1 MATIRDTDLLYV
13 QRGETPHNWTGLEL
27 KSLVSAAA
35 KDGKLTIGQYL
46 TPNGQT
52 YDGSSNLTINVDGT
66 SAATANKVVVR
77 DSNGDF
83 AGNVITAASFI
94 GDGQNLTNTGAS
106 LSAATGAQRLV
117 VTGLTSG
124 TMTSAATDSDLY
136 FDASTNT
143 LHSVNF
149 SGDGSGLS
157 NTGAALSAAA
167 DTQRLVLTSLT
178 TGTMISAATDGDL
191 TFNASTNTLACPN
204 FNGNASSSTKLA
216 TARSINGTNFDG
228 TSNITTETWGTSRT
242 VNGQAVNGSTNYTL
256 EPYVER
262 DDGSNS
268 SRNLTFVDSNTAGF
282 KRLNMDTNLTYNPS
296 TNTLTAS
303 VFSGSVSGNA
313 SSASKLATAR
323 SINGTNF
330 DGTANIT
337 TSKWGTARNLNGV
350 SVDGSANKTLE
361 PYVERD
367 DSSNANRYIT
377 FADNNTAG
385 YKRLNM
391 DTNLSYN
398 PSTNVLAT
406 SISGVSTNANNI
418 KVNHDSGNSWHSFIM
433 VDSAGT
439 SGDYRLLKVDSSQSV
454 AINPSSHQ
462 IRATTFVG
470 DLDGNASTASSAT
483 NTTNFNV
490 AADNGTNSNHYV
502 IFTGGATG
510 NQRPNSDTALYYNPS
525 SNTLNAGN
533 FNSTS
538 DISLKGN
545 IRIVEDPLTILKD
558 IEGVRFDWKETGRPT
573 LGVVAQNV
581 ETVLPELVDENEG
594 LKSVNYNGLISVL
607 IEAVKEQQKQIDE
620 LKSIISSK

>member
-35 KDGKLTIGQYL
+35 KDGKLTVGQYL

-66 SAATANKVVVR
+66 SAATADKVVAR

-83 AGNVITAASFI
+83 AGNVITAVSFV

-106 LSAATGAQRLV
+106 LSATSGSQRLV
-117 VTGLTSG
+117 TTNLTTG
-124 TMTSAATDSDLY
+124 TMVSAATDEDLY
-136 FDASTNT
+136 FNADTNT
-143 LHSVNF
+143 LHCTNF

-157 NTGAALSAAA
+157 NTGAALSAAEN
-167 DTQRLVLTSLT
+167 TQRLVLTSLT

-191 TFNASTNTLACPN
+191 TFTASTNTLNCTN
-204 FNGNASSSTKLA
+204 FSGTFSGNASSATKLATARAINGTNFDGTADITTSIWGTTRTINGQSVNGSTNYTLEPYIERDDSSNASRSIVFVDSTAAGYQRLNMDNDLSYNPSTNTLSVSTFSGAFSGNASSATKLA

-228 TSNITTETWGTSRT
+228 TT
-242 VNGQAVNGSTNYTL
+242 
-256 EPYVER
+256 
-262 DDGSNS
+262 
-268 SRNLTFVDSNTAGF
+268 
-282 KRLNMDTNLTYNPS
+282 
-296 TNTLTAS
+296 
-303 VFSGSVSGNA
+303 
-313 SSASKLATAR
+313 
-323 SINGTNF
+323 
-330 DGTANIT
+330 NIT

-350 SVDGSANKTLE
+350 SVDGSADKTLE

-367 DSSNANRYIT
+367 DASNANRYIT
-377 FADNNTAG
+377 FVDNGTAG

-391 DTNLSYN
+391 DTNLTYN
-398 PSTNVLAT
+398 PSTNVL
-406 SISGVSTNANNI
+406 STN
-418 KVNHDSGNSWHSFIM
+418 VSG
-433 VDSAGT
+433 SAG
-439 SGDYRLLKVDSSQSV
+439 
-454 AINPSSHQ
+454 
-462 IRATTFVG
+462 
-470 DLDGNASTASSAT
+470 SAT
-483 NTTNFNV
+483 NATNFNV
-490 AADNGTNSNHYV
+490 AADNSTNSNHYV

-538 DISLKGN
+538 DISLKEN
-545 IRIVEDPLTILKD
+545 IRMIDGPLTILKD
-558 IEGVRFDWKETGRPT
+558 IEGVRFDWKETGRAT

-594 LKSVNYNGLISVL
+594 VKSVNYNGLISVL
-607 IEAVKEQQKQIDE
+607 IESVKEQQKQIDD
-620 LKSIISSK
+620 LKKQIESLSK

>member
-83 AGNVITAASFI
+83 AGNVITAVSFV